1 MALCFDV
8 IAAFKASLWVYCNK
22 DFLLTHGSLQ
32 SLVCPE
38 HCQTI
43 GNHLFY
49 SDLISFSVSFSSP
62 GKCVVRLFLLCCP
75 QLALWTVR
83 QRIHF
88 YFFLSASTSAVNKLP
103 MPSLRG
109 PSVFLADLLDYM
121 FLKNVFLF
129 IFIILCNL
137 PFILHLCFS
146 YHFFTLSTSS
156 CNLSIPLC
164 IWYYIPRTPPLIILH
179 ILVQTNWPF

>member
-1 MALCFDV
+1 MCLFHPLGNV
-8 IAAFKASLWVYCNK
+8 WYVYFC
-22 DFLLTHGSLQ
+22 
-32 SLVCPE
+32 
-38 HCQTI
+38 
-43 GNHLFY
+43 
-49 SDLISFSVSFSSP
+49 
-62 GKCVVRLFLLCCP
+62 CVAPSLLCE
-75 QLALWTVR
+75 QWGKEF
-83 QRIHF
+83 IF
-88 YFFLSASTSAVNKLP
+88 FFFFLSASTSAVNKLP

-164 IWYYIPRTPPLIILH
+164 IWYYIPRAPPLIILH